1 MRIAIVSDIHGN
13 LPALEAVLDDLEAQA
28 PDEVWCGGDIGW
40 GGGWA
45 SECIARVRKEGWTA
59 VKGNTDVWISG
70 DPQTLESEEARSRH
84 RAIAAAH
91 AIEDEDAEWLLNLP
105 LGHAGPGSI
114 LLVHGTPSS
123 PFEAPQPDDPA
134 AAFREYE
141 EQAGIIVYGYV
152 HKAFVRRLADGTL
165 VANSGSV
172 GAPKDGTDACYLI
185 VDRGGPDLILR
196 HRRVPYDRS
205 ASIAKARTLDGP
217 LRDLFLENLGAG

>member
-1 MRIAIVSDIHGN
+1 MSDIHGN
-13 LPALEAVLDDLEAQA
+13 LPALEAVLGDLEAQA

-45 SECIARVRKEGWTA
+45 SECIARVRKQGWTA
-59 VKGNTDVWISG
+59 IKGNTDVWISG
-70 DPQTLESEEARSRH
+70 DPQTLESEEARARH

-91 AIEDEDAEWLLNLP
+91 AITDEDAEWLLNLP

-114 LLVHGTPSS
+114 LLVHGTPLS

-134 AAFREYE
+134 AAFEVYE
-141 EQAGIIVYGYV
+141 GEAGIIVYGHV
-152 HKAFVRRLADGTL
+152 HQAFVRRLADGTL

-172 GAPKDGTDACYLI
+172 GAPKDGTDACYLM
-185 VDRGGPDLILR
+185 VERGGPDLILR
-196 HRRVPYDRS
+196 HRRVPYDRQ
-205 ASIAKARTLDGP
+205 ASIARARTLDGP

>member
-1 MRIAIVSDIHGN
+1 MSDIHGN
-13 LPALEAVLDDLEAQA
+13 LPALEAVLGDLATQA

-45 SECIARVRKEGWTA
+45 SECIAQVRKEGWTA
-59 VKGNTDVWISG
+59 IKGNTDVWISG
-70 DPQTLESEEARSRH
+70 DPQTLESEEARAKH

-91 AIEDEDAEWLLNLP
+91 AIGDEDAEWLLNLP

-114 LLVHGTPSS
+114 LLVHGTPLS

-134 AAFREYE
+134 AAFGVYE
-141 EQAGIIVYGYV
+141 GQAGIIIYGHV
-152 HKAFVRRLADGTL
+152 HQSFVRRLADGTL

-172 GAPKDGTDACYLI
+172 GAPKDGRDACYLV

-196 HRRVPYDRS
+196 HRRVPYDRP
-205 ASIAKARTLDGP
+205 AAIAKARTLDEP

>member
-1 MRIAIVSDIHGN
+1 MSDIHGN
-13 LPALEAVLDDLEAQA
+13 LPALEAVLGDLEAQA

-59 VKGNTDVWISG
+59 IKGNTDVWISG
-70 DPQTLESEEARSRH
+70 DPQTLESEEARARH

-91 AIEDEDAEWLLNLP
+91 AIADEDAEWLLNLP

-114 LLVHGTPSS
+114 LLVHGTPLS

-134 AAFREYE
+134 AAFGVYE
-141 EQAGIIVYGYV
+141 GQAGIIVYGHV
-152 HKAFVRRLADGTL
+152 HQAFVRRLADGTL

-172 GAPKDGTDACYLI
+172 GAPKDETDACYLM

-196 HRRVPYDRS
+196 HRRVPYDRQ
-205 ASIAKARTLDGP
+205 ASMAKARTLDGP